1 MWIRVCLQLINPQS
15 VDLLLLLLL
24 RGMGLGVIDMS
35 TRGRMGGSILLP
47 DALQVEL
54 SSIGENNGGIDGLVG
69 LLLGLSL

>member
-1 MWIRVCLQLINPQS
+1 MLIRLSLQLINPQS

-35 TRGRMGGSILLP
+35 TRGRVGGPILLP

-54 SSIGENNGGIDGLVG
+54 SSIGKDNR
-69 LLLGLSL
+69 